1 MTVVAETLRMATLQ
15 QFGASAP
22 LVQLAMG
29 ECLHE
34 VFRTVCLGPPFLAYH
49 GARIP
54 DGPPW
59 VPLWDRGSRVT
70 GLRAHPDGLEFVE
83 FSVEDPSA
91 FDRIALT
98 EQGFWLTRFDALYE
112 NDVPE
117 SVLHEAARRV
127 GFRYLDQH
135 LAAREEAEERLSTFS
150 DHRLWLQGLV
160 AGIDQQAAGA

>member
-1 MTVVAETLRMATLQ
+1 MTVVAETLRVATLQ
-15 QFGASAP
+15 RLGASAP
-22 LVQLAMG
+22 LVRLATG

-34 VFRTVCLGPPFLAYH
+34 VFRTVCLGPSFYAYH
-49 GARIP
+49 GARAP

-70 GLRAHPDGLEFVE
+70 GLRAHPEGLEFVE
-83 FSVEDPSA
+83 FSVEDPRA
-91 FDRIALT
+91 FERVALT
-98 EQGFWLTRFDALYE
+98 EQGFWVTQFDVLYE

-117 SVLHEAARRV
+117 SVLHEAARLV

-135 LAAREEAEERLSTFS
+135 LAAREEAEEQLQSFS

-160 AGIDQQAAGA
+160 ADIDRQASEA

>member
-1 MTVVAETLRMATLQ
+1 MTVVAETLRVATLQ
-15 QFGASAP
+15 RLGASAP

-49 GARIP
+49 GARAP

-70 GLRAHPDGLEFVE
+70 GVRAHLGGLEFIE
-83 FSVEDPSA
+83 FSVEDPRA
-91 FDRIALT
+91 FERIALT
-98 EQGFWLTRFDALYE
+98 EQGFWATRFDALYE
-112 NDVPE
+112 NDAPE
-117 SVLHEAARRV
+117 GVLHEAARLV
-127 GFRYLDQH
+127 GFRYLDEH

-150 DHRLWLQGLV
+150 NHRLWLQGLV
-160 AGIDQQAAGA
+160 ADIDRQASEA

>member
-1 MTVVAETLRMATLQ
+1 MTVVAETLQMATLQ
-15 QFGASAP
+15 QLGASAP
-22 LVQLAMG
+22 LVQLAVG

-49 GARIP
+49 GARTP
-54 DGPPW
+54 DGHPW
-59 VPLWDRGSRVT
+59 VPLWDRSSRVT
-70 GLRAHPDGLEFVE
+70 GLRAHPGGLEFVE
-83 FSVEDPSA
+83 FSVEDPRA
-91 FDRIALT
+91 FERIALT
-98 EQGFWLTRFDALYE
+98 EQGFWVTRFDVLYE

-117 SVLHEAARRV
+117 SVLQEAARRV

-160 AGIDQQAAGA
+160 AGIDRQASEA

>member
-1 MTVVAETLRMATLQ
+1 MTVVAETLRMSTLQ
-15 QFGASAP
+15 RLGASAP

-49 GARIP
+49 GARAP

-59 VPLWDRGSRVT
+59 VPLWDRSSRVT
-70 GLRAHPDGLEFVE
+70 GLRAHPDGPEFVE
-83 FSVEDPSA
+83 FSVEDPRA
-91 FDRIALT
+91 FERIALT
-98 EQGFWLTRFDALYE
+98 EQGFWVTRFDVLYE

-127 GFRYLDQH
+127 GFRYLDRH
-135 LAAREEAEERLSTFS
+135 LTAREEAEERLNTFS

-160 AGIDQQAAGA
+160 ASIDQQAAGA